1 MAATVRDVRPLA
13 LELTTTLGHSDPRT
27 TKAIY
32 GHLFPDSRQVITGK
46 LDNYLGLA
54 GQAAV

>member
-1 MAATVRDVRPLA
+1 VRDVRPLA